1 MRIPNQIAPLLKQLI
16 DVLADILNMEIFE
29 NLENS
34 TNIDVCLVQ
43 NLINILFQQLNK
55 NESENAEGE
64 TIQQYQ
70 TIVAHSQQDENV
82 VNGSSNSY

>member
-1 MRIPNQIAPLLKQLI
+1 MTICNNACWLVGELAMRIPNQIAPLLKQLI

-43 NLINILFQQLNK
+43 NLINILF
-55 NESENAEGE
+55 
-64 TIQQYQ
+64 
-70 TIVAHSQQDENV
+70 
-82 VNGSSNSY
+82 

>member
-43 NLINILFQQLNK
+43 NLINILF
-55 NESENAEGE
+55 
-64 TIQQYQ
+64 
-70 TIVAHSQQDENV
+70 
-82 VNGSSNSY
+82 